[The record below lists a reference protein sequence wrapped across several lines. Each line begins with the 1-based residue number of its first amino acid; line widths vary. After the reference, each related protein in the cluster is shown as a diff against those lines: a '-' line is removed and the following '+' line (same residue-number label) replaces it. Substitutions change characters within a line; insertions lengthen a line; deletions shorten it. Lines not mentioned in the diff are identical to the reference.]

1 MHCTFLRLTLT
12 ALGLCALASVP
23 IGGAVAAAPESA
35 AQAAAAASATKASG
49 WDLSDLYKSPEAWSA
64 AYRRT
69 QQAADMLEHYKGT
82 LGGGPQALLSALDAA
97 SAVNREMSRLFV
109 YANLK
114 ADEDL
119 RVTANQER
127 RQQAQTLAT
136 LLDEK
141 TAWMAPEILALGA
154 DKVRADI
161 AANQELAQRF
171 DFFLNDTLRAAPHT
185 LGTEAENVLAAA
197 GDVLRQP
204 NTVRGLLADGELPF
218 PTVELS
224 GGAKIRLDP
233 TGYSRARQLP
243 NRADRKQAFDAFW
256 GMWKNYQETLGGLL
270 SAQVMG
276 NAFQAQTRKFSSAL
290 AAAQFTYNMPASV
303 YGTLVA
309 ETHAALPILQRYL
322 RLRQRELGISG
333 PLEYYDNYPP
343 IFALQPEP
351 KFTLA
356 ESERITLA
364 ALQPL
369 GKDYRQLLQRGFA
382 GRWMDPEPHAGKAS
396 TSYMSGAAY
405 DVHPYLLLHFTGDF
419 ESLSTLAH
427 EWGHAVHTLL
437 ADAAQP
443 FEKSNYSIFIAETAS
458 IGNEML
464 LNDYMVAHAKNN
476 AEKLYYL
483 GQGLES
489 IRTTFFRQVQFAE
502 FELQINEEFAQ
513 GHPLSGA
520 RMTEMYCDL
529 LRKYYGDA
537 EGVMHIDPAYCVE
550 WAFVPHFYYDF
561 YVYQYATSMAGAA
574 YMTDAILKQGG
585 PARARFIAMLR
596 AGGSDYPYE
605 LYKRAG
611 IDMARPEPYRAL
623 MARMNRIMD
632 EIEAL
637 ERKP

>member
-1 MHCTFLRLTLT
+1 MHRTFLRPAVT
-12 ALGLCALASVP
+12 ALVVGALASGSF
-23 IGGAVAAAPESA
+23 GG
-35 AQAAAAASATKASG
+35 AAAATADTPAPAPAATTAATHSG
-49 WDLSDLYKSPEAWSA
+49 WDLTDLYQNPEAWSA
-64 AYRRT
+64 AFART
-69 QQAADMLEHYKGT
+69 KDAADMLERYKGT
-82 LGGGPQALLSALDAA
+82 LGQSPQALLSALDAA
-97 SAVNREMSRLFV
+97 SAVNRETSRLFV

-119 RVTANQER
+119 HIAANQER

-136 LLDEK
+136 LLDER

-161 AANQELAQRF
+161 GANHELARRF

-185 LGTEAENVLAAA
+185 LGTEAENVLASA
-197 GDVLRQP
+197 GEVLRQP
-204 NTVRGLLADGELPF
+204 DTVRGLLADGDLPY

-224 GGAKIRLDP
+224 GGVKIRLD
-233 TGYSRARQLP
+233 TSGYSRARQLP
-243 NRADRKQAFDAFW
+243 NRADRKQAFNAFW
-256 GMWKNYQETLGGLL
+256 GMWKNYQGTLGGLL
-270 SAQVMG
+270 AAQVMG
-276 NAFQAQTRKFSSAL
+276 NEFQAQTRKFSSAL
-290 AAAQFTYNMPASV
+290 ESAQFSYNMPASV
-303 YGTLVA
+303 YRTLVA
-309 ETHAALPILQRYL
+309 EAHAGLPTLHRYL
-322 RLRQRELGISG
+322 RLRQRQLGISG

-343 IFALQPEP
+343 IFALHPEP
-351 KFTLA
+351 KFTLT

-369 GKDYRQLLQRGFA
+369 GKDYLKLLQRGFA

-396 TSYMSGAAY
+396 SSYMSGAAY

-464 LNDYMVAHAKNN
+464 LNDYMVAHAKSK

-502 FELQINEEFAQ
+502 FELQIHQEFEQ
-513 GHPLSGA
+513 GHALSGA
-520 RMTEMYCDL
+520 RMTQMYCDL
-529 LRKYYGDA
+529 LRHYYGDA

-574 YMTDAILKQGG
+574 YMTDAILKQGA
-585 PARARFIAMLR
+585 PARERFIAVLR

-611 IDMARPEPYRAL
+611 IDMAQPAPYRAL

-637 ERKP
+637 QRKP